1 MELLVKNGNLNEIFI
16 SISIY
21 FTRCSMYKIIK
32 RNKVEKLVIF
42 QFKIKSVKTAKEK
55 IQKFTN
61 KNEKCLRI
69 INILIQ
75 NKRLKHIFKVCKIVH
90 ILQEHALVTAVAPF
104 IILIQFLVGSNKMGN
119 NNLILL
125 G

>member
-1 MELLVKNGNLNEIFI
+1 M
-16 SISIY
+16 
-21 FTRCSMYKIIK
+21 
-32 RNKVEKLVIF
+32 
-42 QFKIKSVKTAKEK
+42 KTAKEK

-75 NKRLKHIFKVCKIVH
+75 NKRMKHIFKVYKIVH

-119 NNLILL
+119 NNLILF